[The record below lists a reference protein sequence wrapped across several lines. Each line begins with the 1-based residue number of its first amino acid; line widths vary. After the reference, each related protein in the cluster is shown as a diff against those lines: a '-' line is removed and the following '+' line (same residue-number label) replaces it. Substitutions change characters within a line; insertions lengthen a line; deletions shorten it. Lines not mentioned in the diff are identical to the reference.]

1 MSKIWFGLLGVVS
14 MSMLMACG
22 DSSSTNADN
31 SENSTESSSS
41 IGGNSDKPTSSSG
54 TSVEAPANGYDAEAS
69 ILTDARDR
77 KKYKV
82 VKIGSQVWMAENLNY
97 EYNGNEESWCPN
109 HSLSGCNTYGH
120 LYTWEAANKVCPEGW
135 HLPSQEEFEVLL
147 KLASSDVET
156 DEDDVKTW
164 LGAGLALKSTEGWY
178 TAAGSSNRD
187 PDVGT
192 DGNGLDTYGFAI
204 VPAGQYNPADMNFA
218 GIKHHAAFWTSTEV
232 DDFIAYAPIAYAP
245 IAYNDRSIIT
255 GGSNDIDFGLS
266 VRCVLTEE

>member
-1 MSKIWFGLLGVVS
+1 MSKIWFGLLGAVS

-22 DSSSTNADN
+22 DSSSTSTDNN
-31 SENSTESSSS
+31 SENGTESSSS
-41 IGGNSDKPTSSSG
+41 IGSNSDKPTSSSG
-54 TSVEAPANGYDAEAS
+54 TSAEAPANGYDAEAG

-97 EYNGNEESWCPN
+97 EYNG
-109 HSLSGCNTYGH
+109 
-120 LYTWEAANKVCPEGW
+120 K
-135 HLPSQEEFEVLL
+135 FEVLL
-147 KLASSDVET
+147 KFASSDVET

-178 TAAGSSNRD
+178 TAVGSSNRD
-187 PDVGT
+187 PDMGT

-218 GIKHHAAFWTSTEV
+218 GIKHSAALWSSTEV
-232 DDFIAYAPIAYAP
+232 EDFIAYSP
-245 IAYNDRSIIT
+245 IAYNDRSIIK
-255 GGSNDIDFGLS
+255 GGNNDIDLGLS

>member
-1 MSKIWFGLLGVVS
+1 MSKIWLGLLGVVS
-14 MSMLMACG
+14 MSMLMACS
-22 DSSSTNADN
+22 DSSSTSADNN
-31 SENSTESSSS
+31 SENGTESSSS

-54 TSVEAPANGYDAEAS
+54 TSVEAPANGYDAEAG

-82 VKIGSQVWMAENLNY
+82 VKIGNQVWMAENLNY
-97 EYNGNEESWCPN
+97 EYNGNEESWRPN

-135 HLPSQEEFEVLL
+135 HLPSQEEFEILL
-147 KLASSDVET
+147 KFASSDVET

-164 LGAGLALKSTEGWY
+164 LEAGLALKATEGWY

-187 PDVGT
+187 PDMGT

-204 VPAGQYNPADMNFA
+204 VPAGQYNPADMNFV
-218 GIKHHAAFWTSTEV
+218 GIKHYAALWSSTEV
-232 DDFIAYAPIAYAP
+232 EDFIAYTP
-245 IAYNDRSIIT
+245 IAYNDRSIIK
-255 GGSNDIDFGLS
+255 GGNNDIDLGLS

>member
-1 MSKIWFGLLGVVS
+1 MSKIWFGLLGVIS
-14 MSMLMACG
+14 MTMLMACG
-22 DSSSTNADN
+22 DSSSTSADNN
-31 SENSTESSSS
+31 SENGTESSSS

-54 TSVEAPANGYDAEAS
+54 TSVEAPANGYDAEAG

-82 VKIGSQVWMAENLNY
+82 VKIGNQIWMAENLNY

-156 DEDDVKTW
+156 DM
-164 LGAGLALKSTEGWY
+164 
-178 TAAGSSNRD
+178 
-187 PDVGT
+187 GT

-218 GIKHHAAFWTSTEV
+218 GIKHYAALWSSTEV
-232 DDFIAYAPIAYAP
+232 EDFIAYSP
-245 IAYNDRSIIT
+245 IAYNDRSIIK
-255 GGSNDIDFGLS
+255 GGNNDIDLGLS